1 MRTKIT
7 RDMWEALNST
17 WLAYEAIKPA
27 EITAARLPE
36 LLDWIRQRT
45 ALFRGA
51 LLGTILRDDG
61 YYFSQL
67 GAFVERADN
76 TARILDV
83 KYFILLPSNQMIGGE
98 IDTYQWETILRS
110 VSAHR
115 AYRHVFHENY
125 RPWNVADFLILHGE
139 MPRSLRFSY
148 DWLST
153 AIEGLCTL
161 YGTRVPSADLVA
173 ETRNMLMTLEHGHDL
188 PGRPARIPDRLH
200 RAQQPADRRRLG
212 RLQFRSAL
220 MRISIR
226 HSTHYSYDAV
236 GSFAVQRLRLTPFDN
251 QAQKVLSWAI
261 EADGIADAAH
271 YIDGFGNRVHLISHS
286 KPYEELTI
294 TATGEVE
301 TFDQDGVRRQS
312 RRDRQPAALPALD
325 AAHRILRLD
334 RRAGR
339 RACRPAK
346 MLDRLHHL
354 LEAIADRVTYVTDAT
369 NAATSAVEAFDG
381 GAGGLPG
388 PCAHLHRRGA
398 QARGSRPLRDRLPA
412 RRRRGAGRR

>member
-1 MRTKIT
+1 MLGRTAESLFWMSRQIERAENMARLAEAGFRISLTPDTGDGHREEWASTLASAGVVERFLRKYDETSFDKAIGFILFDDDNTSSVRSCLRSARSNARFVRTKIT

-17 WLAYEAIKPA
+17 WLAYDAIKPD

-125 RPWNVADFLILHGE
+125 RPWNVADFLILRPE

-148 DWLST
+148 DWLSI
-153 AIEGLCTL
+153 AIEGLCAL
-161 YGTRVPSADLVA
+161 YGKRVPSADLVA
-173 ETRNMLMTLEHGHDL
+173 ETRNMLKTMNMETIFQAGLHEFLTGFIARNIRLTDAVAADYNF
-188 PGRPARIPDRLH
+188 GRP
-200 RAQQPADRRRLG
+200 
-212 RLQFRSAL
+212 
-220 MRISIR
+220 
-226 HSTHYSYDAV
+226 
-236 GSFAVQRLRLTPFDN
+236 
-251 QAQKVLSWAI
+251 
-261 EADGIADAAH
+261 
-271 YIDGFGNRVHLISHS
+271 
-286 KPYEELTI
+286 
-294 TATGEVE
+294 
-301 TFDQDGVRRQS
+301 
-312 RRDRQPAALPALD
+312 
-325 AAHRILRLD
+325 
-334 RRAGR
+334 
-339 RACRPAK
+339 
-346 MLDRLHHL
+346 
-354 LEAIADRVTYVTDAT
+354 
-369 NAATSAVEAFDG
+369 
-381 GAGGLPG
+381 
-388 PCAHLHRRGA
+388 
-398 QARGSRPLRDRLPA
+398 
-412 RRRRGAGRR
+412 